1 MSGNES
7 LISVLSQFGGVAVF
21 GGLIWLLLR
30 NSLADAARERSEAR
44 EERSEWL
51 RQLRAQDQ
59 DNRIAMQQL
68 SEVLVEIRTILR
80 EKNNK

>member
-7 LISVLSQFGGVAVF
+7 LVSVLSQFGGVAVF

>member
-7 LISVLSQFGGVAVF
+7 LVSILSQFGGVAVF

-30 NSLADAARERSEAR
+30 NSLADAAKERADAR

-51 RQLRAQDQ
+51 RQLRAQDA
-59 DNRIAMQQL
+59 DNRIAMGQL

-80 EKNNK
+80 EKNK